1 MGVSETNRKA
11 IMVQR
16 AASQVKGN
24 AGFMWKMFRSGKVH
38 VVAGMIVDDLVECSY
53 WSSVEVVKYNHV
65 SKWEWVYV
73 PWGWIYAV

>member
-1 MGVSETNRKA
+1 MGVSGTNRKA
-11 IMVQR
+11 IVVQR
-16 AASQVKGN
+16 AAGQVQGD
-24 AGFMWKMFRSGKVH
+24 ADLLGKVFWLGKVC